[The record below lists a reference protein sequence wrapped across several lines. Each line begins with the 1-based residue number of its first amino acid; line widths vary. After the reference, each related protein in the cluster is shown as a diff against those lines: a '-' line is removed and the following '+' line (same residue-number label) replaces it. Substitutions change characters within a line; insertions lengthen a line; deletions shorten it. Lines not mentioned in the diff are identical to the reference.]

1 MNSGAASALTEGA
14 GQVLLRLARAS
25 IANALGAP
33 DAGSSPGSIVE
44 RAGASGG
51 AWLSAPGATF
61 VTLFTDGELRGCIGS
76 IEAHR
81 AVGVDVMSN
90 AVAAALHDPR
100 FPSLTRADLPRLRIE
115 VSLLSPLEAFPVK
128 DKDDALAR
136 VRPFVDGLVLSLGT
150 RRSILLPQVWERRP
164 TPRAFFEAL
173 KVKAGLAA
181 DAWDDAIELSRF
193 TLEKWREAAT

>member
-1 MNSGAASALTEGA
+1 VNSGPVSALTSEA

-25 IANALGAP
+25 ITNALGAP
-33 DAGSSPGSIVE
+33 GAG
-44 RAGASGG
+44 
-51 AWLSAPGATF
+51 WLSDSVSGAGVPGGKWLSHPGATF

-81 AVGVDVMSN
+81 AVGVDVVSN
-90 AVAAALHDPR
+90 AAAAALRDPR
-100 FPSLTRADLPRLRIE
+100 FPSLTPADLPRLRIE

-128 DKDDALAR
+128 DEDDALAR
-136 VRPFVDGLVLSLGT
+136 VRPFEDGVTLSLGK
-150 RRSILLPQVWERRP
+150 RRSVLLPQVWERRP

-173 KVKAGLAA
+173 KMKAGLEA

-193 TLEKWREAAT
+193 TLEKWREVAT